1 MTIDFNPVAFT
12 AKPTLIDRPPEIFA
26 VDDLRALLE
35 ASQRTELSVLPM
47 LAIGAF
53 AGLRDAEIKRLEWDE
68 VDLARGHIEV
78 KAAKA
83 KSARRRPIPYTAE
96 SCGVVAP
103 LQRFGGP
110 GSARRRARKAESRAE
125 SRRSCA
131 LAEERFAAFVC
142 LLPTGGDSRRD
153 ARGRPSWDIAL
164 HRCSTAPVAS

>member
-1 MTIDFNPVAFT
+1 VTIDFNPVAFT

-83 KSARRRPIPYTAE
+83 KSARRRPIPIQPNLAAWLRPYSGLA
-96 SCGVVAP
+96 GQVVP
-103 LQRFGGP
+103 DG
-110 GSARRRARKAESRAE
+110 ARGKLNRVRKAAGLARWPKNGLRHSFASYRLAAIHDAP
-125 SRRSCA
+125 RR
-131 LAEERFAAFVC
+131 
-142 LLPTGGDSRRD
+142 
-153 ARGRPSWDIAL
+153 SWDIAL
-164 HRCSTAPVAS
+164 HRCSTALIAS